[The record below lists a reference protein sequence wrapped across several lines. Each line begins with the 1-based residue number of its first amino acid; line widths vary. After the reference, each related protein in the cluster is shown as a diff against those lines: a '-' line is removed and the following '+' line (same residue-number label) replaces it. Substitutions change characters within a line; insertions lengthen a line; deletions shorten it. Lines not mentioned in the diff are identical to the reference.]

1 MRSLLR
7 TLATTTLLCA
17 LASRSFAAAT
27 ITIINLD
34 GPGEGF
40 NDPTAAAPVGGN
52 PGTTIGQQ
60 RLNCFQQAASVW
72 GATLTSTV
80 TIQIQ
85 AAFNPLSCTATSAVL
100 GSAGPRFVEFGFPG
114 AEFNNYWYHEA
125 LASKEAGFDLTPAGD
140 PGLPP
145 GDNGSDI
152 NAQFNSNIGQVGC
165 LTGSGWYY
173 GFDHNEGGLIDL
185 LAVLLHEFGHGLG
198 FSTTTSGSTGNYLNG
213 PPALP
218 ALWDKYLR
226 DETTGL
232 HWDQNTAAQR
242 AASAISNGNLTWD
255 GPSVTTTAGTFL
267 AHPPELVVPYA
278 PGIVQANT
286 AAFGPS
292 LTIAGVT
299 GQAVVVVDPLAPTGD
314 GCETPFTNAA
324 ALAGNIAVIDRG
336 TCTFVSK
343 TKNAQNAGAIGVI
356 LVNNVAGAFAP
367 GGTDPTITI
376 PTVGITQADGATLKA
391 AIAGGP
397 VSVTMRLDP
406 TLLAGAHPSGRV
418 RMYAPN
424 PFQAGSS
431 VSHWDVSATP
441 NLLMEPAINADL
453 TSNLDLTVDNFRDI
467 GWFRGGPVA
476 TQLALVAADVVN
488 GHPHLEWYS
497 ADGANESM
505 HLYRAALPAGFERL
519 GDLSANG
526 TGMVSYDDM
535 DALPGRSYEYQL
547 GLQTPSGER
556 LLGLAHVSVPL
567 NTQLAI
573 KRLAGGS
580 TSALV
585 FSLVLA
591 TDRPAT
597 LDVMHARPG
606 RGEEGVRGVCGRSAG
621 KAGQRRLGNHCVGI
635 GGRKGLGNDPG
646 REGASE
652 LEGGP
657 SRQRGHHGGEN

>member
-1 MRSLLR
+1 MRPLLR
-7 TLATTTLLCA
+7 TLAAATLFCT
-17 LASRSFAAAT
+17 LASAAFASAT

-40 NDPTAAAPVGGN
+40 NDPTPAAPVGGN

-60 RLNCFQQAASVW
+60 RLFCFQQAASIW

-80 TIQIQ
+80 PIQIQ

-100 GSAGPRFVEFGFPG
+100 GSAGPRFVEFGAAG
-114 AEFNNYWYHEA
+114 LEFNNVWYHEA
-125 LASKEAGFDLTPAGD
+125 LACKEAGVDLTPPGD

-152 NAQFNSNIGQVGC
+152 NAQFNSSIGNAGC

-173 GFDHNEGGLIDL
+173 GFDHNEGALIDL

-198 FSTTTSGSTGNYLNG
+198 FSTVTSGSSGNYLNG

-218 ALWDKYLR
+218 ALWDKYLY

-232 HWDQNTAAQR
+232 HWDQNTAPQR
-242 AASAISNGNLTWD
+242 VASAINTGNLTWD
-255 GPSVTTTAGTFL
+255 GPALTTAAGTFL
-267 AHPPELVVPYA
+267 AHSPEMVVPYGS
-278 PGIVQANT
+278 GIVQVNT
-286 AAFGPS
+286 AAFGAP
-292 LTIAGVT
+292 LTLAGVT
-299 GQAVVVVDPLAPTGD
+299 AQAVLAVDGTAPVND
-314 GCETPFTNAA
+314 ACEPITNGA

-336 TCTFVSK
+336 VCTFVSK
-343 TKNAQNAGAIGVI
+343 VKNAQNAGAIGVI
-356 LVNNVAGAFAP
+356 IVNNAAGALAP
-367 GGTDPTITI
+367 GGVDPTITI
-376 PTVGITQADGATLKA
+376 PTVGITQADGTALKA

-397 VSVTMRLDP
+397 TTVTLHLNP

-418 RMYAPN
+418 RMFAPN
-424 PFQAGSS
+424 PFQGGSS
-431 VSHWDVSATP
+431 VSHFDVSATP

-453 TSNLDLTVDNFRDI
+453 TGLDLTVDLFHDI
-467 GWFRGGPVA
+467 GWFGRGGPVA

-505 HLYRAALPAGFERL
+505 RLYRAALPDGFQRL

-526 TGMVSYDDM
+526 TGIVSYDDM

-556 LLGLAHVSVPL
+556 LLGLAHIDVPMKGA
-567 NTQLAI
+567 QLAI
-573 KRLAGGS
+573 QRLAGSSKG
-580 TSALV
+580 ALA
-585 FSLVLA
+585 FSVVLA
-591 TDRPAT
+591 EDRPAT
-597 LDVMHARPG
+597 LDVMDAAGRRIAR
-606 RGEEGVRGVCGRSAG
+606 
-621 KAGQRRLGNHCVGI
+621 QDLG
-635 GGRKGLGNDPG
+635 GLGAG
-646 REGASE
+646 EHTVSLSGAPHSGVYWARVSQ
-652 LEGGP
+652 GGQTA
-657 SRQRGHHGGEN
+657 STHFVLVQ

>member
-1 MRSLLR
+1 MRTLLR
-7 TLATTTLLCA
+7 TLAAVTLLCA
-17 LASRSFAAAT
+17 LASHSFAAAT

-60 RLNCFQQAASVW
+60 RLLCFQRAASIW

-80 TIQIQ
+80 PIQIQ
-85 AAFNPLSCTATSAVL
+85 AAFNPLTCTATSAVL
-100 GSAGPRFVEFGFPG
+100 GSAGPRFVEFGAPG
-114 AEFNNYWYHEA
+114 LEFNNYWYHEA
-125 LASKEAGFDLTPAGD
+125 LACKEAGVDLTPLGD

-152 NAQFNSNIGQVGC
+152 NAQFNSNLGNTGC

-173 GFDHNEGGLIDL
+173 GFDHNEGALIDL

-198 FSTTTSGSTGNYLNG
+198 FSTTTSGTSGAYLNG

-218 ALWDKYLR
+218 ALWDKYLY

-232 HWDQNTAAQR
+232 HWDQNTPAQR
-242 AASAISNGNLTWD
+242 VASAISNGNLTWD

-267 AHPPELVVPYA
+267 AHSPELVVPYA
-278 PGIVQANT
+278 PGTVQVNT
-286 AAFGPS
+286 AAFGAP
-292 LTIAGVT
+292 LTLAGVT
-299 GQAVVVVDPLAPTGD
+299 AQAVVVADPLAPTGD

-336 TCTFVSK
+336 VCTFVIK
-343 TKNAQNAGAIGVI
+343 AKNAQNAGAIGVI
-356 LVNNVAGAFAP
+356 IVNNVAGALAP
-367 GGTDPTITI
+367 GGADPTITI
-376 PTVGITQADGATLKA
+376 PTVGITQADGIALKA

-397 VSVTMRLDP
+397 TTVTLRLDP

-418 RMYAPN
+418 RMYSPN
-424 PFQAGSS
+424 PFQGGSS

-453 TSNLDLTVDNFRDI
+453 TDNLDLTVDNFRDI
-467 GWFRGGPVA
+467 GWFGRGGPVA

-488 GHPHLEWYS
+488 GHPHLEWFS

-505 HLYRAALPAGFERL
+505 RLYRAALPAGFERL
-519 GDLSANG
+519 GDLFANG

-535 DALPGRSYEYQL
+535 DALRGRSYEYQL
-547 GLQTPSGER
+547 GLQTSSGER
-556 LLGLAHVSVPL
+556 LLGLAHVDVPL
-567 NTQLAI
+567 NAQLAI
-573 KRLAGGS
+573 KRLAGS
-580 TSALV
+580 TGALA
-585 FSLVLA
+585 FSVVLA
-591 TDRPAT
+591 ADQPAT
-597 LDVMHARPG
+597 LDLMDAAGRRIARQDL
-606 RGEEGVRGVCGRSAG
+606 A
-621 KAGQRRLGNHCVGI
+621 
-635 GGRKGLGNDPG
+635 GLGAGEHTVSLAGTPHSGVYWARVSQAG
-646 REGASE
+646 RMASTSFV
-652 LEGGP
+652 LL
-657 SRQRGHHGGEN
+657 Q